1 MNNKLQSGLLAILAV
16 AVVVLY
22 ILHFSNNAG
31 QKTSNLSENGGMQSA
46 DEALEDGS
54 DVLLDDLSESDMQ
67 TIANASGTMKIVFVN
82 ADSIIT
88 QYNYYKKL
96 RTNMEAKA
104 MRSERELEIE
114 GRKLEQE
121 YADAQKKA
129 ANMSQEQLAFTEQ
142 TLMKKQ
148 QNVMVLRESLAQELA
163 EEEAKLDKQ
172 LRDKVQSYFKRLSKL
187 EGYDYVMSYHNGS
200 NVIYG
205 AKQHDITAR
214 VVADLN
220 AEYAKEQKKKK

>member
-1 MNNKLQSGLLAILAV
+1 MNNKLQSGLLAVLTV

-22 ILHFSNNAG
+22 VLHFSGNSGPKTDDSAQNTAANA
-31 QKTSNLSENGGMQSA
+31 A
-46 DEALEDGS
+46 DATEED
-54 DVLLDDLSESDMQ
+54 DNVWLDDLSDSDVNTM
-67 TIANASGTMKIVFVN
+67 ANASGNLKIVFVN

-96 RTNMEAKA
+96 RSNMEAKA
-104 MRSERELEIE
+104 MRSERELEVE

-129 ANMSQEQLAFTEQ
+129 ASMSQEQLAFTEQ

-148 QNVMVLRESLAQELA
+148 QNVMMLRESLAQELA

-205 AKQHDITAR
+205 AAQHDITSR
-214 VVADLN
+214 VIADLN
-220 AEYAKEQKKKK
+220 AEYAKEQKKK

>member
-1 MNNKLQSGLLAILAV
+1 MNNKLQSGLLAVLTV
-16 AVVVLY
+16 AVLVLY
-22 ILHFSNNAG
+22 YLHFSNRAIN
-31 QKTSNLSENGGMQSA
+31 KTNDSA
-46 DEALEDGS
+46 ETRTTSYDEGLEDEADGLFDELS
-54 DVLLDDLSESDMQ
+54 DSTMSK
-67 TIANASGTMKIVFVN
+67 IANASGAMKIVFVN

-104 MRSERELEIE
+104 MRSERELEVE

-148 QNVMVLRESLAQELA
+148 QNVMMLRESLAQELA

-172 LRDKVQSYFKRLSKL
+172 LREKVQSYFKRLSKL

-205 AKQHDITAR
+205 AARHDITSR
-214 VVADLN
+214 VIADLN
-220 AEYAKEQKKKK
+220 AEYAKEQKKK

>member
-1 MNNKLQSGLLAILAV
+1 MNNKLQTGLLAVLTV
-16 AVVVLY
+16 AVLVLY
-22 ILHFSNNAG
+22 FLHFSN
-31 QKTSNLSENGGMQSA
+31 KSA
-46 DEALEDGS
+46 DNRAGLPQNSTQSNVEALDEDQAG
-54 DVLLDDLSESDMQ
+54 LLDELSQGDMN
-67 TIANASGTMKIVFVN
+67 TLVAATGELKIAFVN

-104 MRSERELEIE
+104 MRSERELETE

-148 QNVMVLRESLAQELA
+148 QNVMMLRESLAQELSD
-163 EEEAKLDKQ
+163 EEAKLDKQ
-172 LRDKVQSYFKRLSKL
+172 LREKVQVYFKRLSKL

-205 AKQHDITAR
+205 AAKHDITSR
-214 VVADLN
+214 VIFDLN
-220 AEYAKEQKKKK
+220 AEYAKEQKKK

>member
-1 MNNKLQSGLLAILAV
+1 MTNKLHSGLLAVLTV
-16 AVVVLY
+16 AVIVLY
-22 ILHFSNNAG
+22 FLHFSSKSIDTTSDLTETG
-31 QKTSNLSENGGMQSA
+31 STSN
-46 DEALEDGS
+46 DFALEDEEDGLFDELS
-54 DVLLDDLSESDMQ
+54 DSAMSK
-67 TIANASGTMKIVFVN
+67 IANTSGSMKIVFVN

-96 RTNMEAKA
+96 RSNMEAKA
-104 MRSERELEIE
+104 MRSERELETE

-129 ANMSQEQLAFTEQ
+129 AGMSQEQLAFTEQ

-148 QNVMVLRESLAQELA
+148 QNVMMLRESLAQELA

-172 LRDKVQSYFKRLSKL
+172 LRAKIQSYFKRHSKL

-205 AKQHDITAR
+205 AAQHDITSR
-214 VVADLN
+214 VIADLN
-220 AEYAKEQKKKK
+220 AEYAKEQKKK

>member
-1 MNNKLQSGLLAILAV
+1 MNNKLQSGLLAVLTV

-22 ILHFSNNAG
+22 VLHFSGNSG
-31 QKTSNLSENGGMQSA
+31 PKTADAAQNTVANGA
-46 DEALEDGS
+46 DATEED
-54 DVLLDDLSESDMQ
+54 DKVWLDDLSDSDVN
-67 TIANASGTMKIVFVN
+67 TIANASGNLKIVFVN

-96 RTNMEAKA
+96 RSNMEAKA
-104 MRSERELEIE
+104 MRSERELEVE

-129 ANMSQEQLAFTEQ
+129 AGMSQEQLAFTEQ

-148 QNVMVLRESLAQELA
+148 QNVMMLRESLAQELA

-187 EGYDYVMSYHNGS
+187 EGYDYVMSYHTGS
-200 NVIYG
+200 NVIFG
-205 AKQHDITAR
+205 AAQHDITSR
-214 VVADLN
+214 VIADLN
-220 AEYAKEQKKKK
+220 AEYAKEQKKK

>member
-1 MNNKLQSGLLAILAV
+1 MAILTV

-31 QKTSNLSENGGMQSA
+31 QKPVSLAQNGTEIS
-46 DEALEDGS
+46 DESLEDGS
-54 DVLLDDLSESDMQ
+54 DALLDDLSESDMQ

-148 QNVMVLRESLAQELA
+148 QNVMMLRESLAQELA

>member
-1 MNNKLQSGLLAILAV
+1 MNNKLQSGLLGVLTI

-22 ILHFSNNAG
+22 VLHFSNVNGPKSA
-31 QKTSNLSENGGMQSA
+31 NLDQDASQST
-46 DEALEDGS
+46 EQALEGD
-54 DVLLDDLSESDMQ
+54 DNVMLDDLSDSDMQ
-67 TIANASGTMKIVFVN
+67 TLADATGSMKIVFVN

-96 RTNMEAKA
+96 RSNMEAKA
-104 MRSERELEIE
+104 KRSERELETE

-148 QNVMVLRESLAQELA
+148 QNLMMLRESLAQELA

-205 AKQHDITAR
+205 AKQHDITSR

-220 AEYAKEQKKKK
+220 AEYAKEQRKK

>member
-1 MNNKLQSGLLAILAV
+1 MAILTV

-31 QKTSNLSENGGMQSA
+31 QKPVSLAQNGTEIS
-46 DEALEDGS
+46 DESLEDGS
-54 DVLLDDLSESDMQ
+54 DALLDDLSESDMQ

-82 ADSIIT
+82 ADSIIA

-148 QNVMVLRESLAQELA
+148 QNVMMLRESLAQELA

-220 AEYAKEQKKKK
+220 AEYAKEQKKK

>member
-1 MNNKLQSGLLAILAV
+1 MNNKIQTSLLAVLTAAV
-16 AVVVLY
+16 IVLY
-22 ILHFSNNAG
+22 FLHFSGDSTEIVSPDANETTEAA
-31 QKTSNLSENGGMQSA
+31 SA
-46 DEALEDGS
+46 AES
-54 DVLLDDLSESDMQ
+54 DVLLDELSEDDMNA
-67 TIANASGTMKIVFVN
+67 IGNANGQLKIVFVN

-96 RTNMEAKA
+96 RSNMEAKA
-104 MRSERELEIE
+104 IRSERELEAE

-148 QNVMVLRESLAQELA
+148 QNVMMLRESLAQELA
-163 EEEAKLDKQ
+163 DEEAKLDKLLQ
-172 LRDKVQSYFKRLSKL
+172 DKVKSYFRRLSKL
-187 EGYDYVMSYHNGS
+187 EGYDYVMSYHGGS

-205 AKQHDITAR
+205 APQHDITRR
-214 VVADLN
+214 VISDLN
-220 AEYAKEQKKKK
+220 AEYAKEQKKK